1 MKILYSLFLLAGLS
15 FIVGCQNNRGNTMV
29 LLDEKVKEINVSKS
43 NGVGDMNQDII
54 LSFDDKESIKV
65 FEKAIKTAVKQQS
78 NINESK
84 PDYDV
89 MVEYVGGFPTHAIHL
104 WLGDEG
110 EKSILMYM
118 VGGET
123 YLTSSKATDQ
133 MRELILFKTISGTL
147 ENVVKSFNKCN
158 RESRYQIYLG
168 H

>member
-15 FIVGCQNNRGNTMV
+15 FIVGCQNSDGTTMV

-65 FEKAIKTAVKQQS
+65 FEKAIRTAVKQQS

-133 MRELILFKTISGTL
+133 LRELILLK
-147 ENVVKSFNKCN
+147 
-158 RESRYQIYLG
+158 Q
-168 H
+168 

>member
-15 FIVGCQNNRGNTMV
+15 FIVGCQNSDGTTMV

-43 NGVGDMNQDII
+43 NGVGDMNQNII

-65 FEKAIKTAVKQQS
+65 FEKAIRTAVKQQS

-133 MRELILFKTISGTL
+133 MRELILLK
-147 ENVVKSFNKCN
+147 
-158 RESRYQIYLG
+158 Q
-168 H
+168 